1 MFVTGDETMK
11 RTLLIG
17 AALAATFAAA
27 APASAHYGG
36 YRYRAPVVVRH
47 AYRPPVIVRRVYR
60 APAYYT
66 YPAYRHYRYPAYRYG
81 YPRFYF
87 SAPGF
92 YFAF

>member
-1 MFVTGDETMK
+1 MK
-11 RTLLIG
+11 RTLLVG

-27 APASAHYGG
+27 APASAHYYRG
-36 YRYRAPVVVRH
+36 YGYRAPVVVRH
-47 AYRPPVIVRRVYR
+47 VYRPAVVVRPVYR
-60 APAYYT
+60 PAYYT
-66 YPAYRHYRYPAYRYG
+66 YPAYRYYRYPAYRSYG

>member
-1 MFVTGDETMK
+1 MK
-11 RTLLIG
+11 RILLIG

-27 APASAHYGG
+27 APAAAHYGG

-47 AYRPPVIVRRVYR
+47 VYRPPVVVRHVYR
-60 APAYYT
+60 PRAYYA
-66 YPAYRHYRYPAYRYG
+66 YPAYRNYRYPAYRSYG

>member
-1 MFVTGDETMK
+1 MK

-17 AALAATFAAA
+17 AALAGTFAAA
-27 APASAHYGG
+27 APAAAHYGG
-36 YRYRAPVVVRH
+36 YGYRGPAVVRHVYRPPVVVRH
-47 AYRPPVIVRRVYR
+47 VYR

-66 YPAYRHYRYPAYRYG
+66 YPAYRYG

-87 SAPGF
+87 SVPGF